1 MHYII
6 PEKIMSNVKFLDEIE
21 RIKNLDGFKNSNWQ
35 SINPDFVA
43 RMSLQNK
50 FKTGLDIARYTADI
64 MRKDMADYDNCL
76 LYTSPSPRD

>member
-1 MHYII
+1 
-6 PEKIMSNVKFLDEIE
+6 MSNVKFLDEIE

-35 SINPDFVA
+35 SINPNFAA

-64 MRKDMADYDNCL
+64 MRKGYGRL
-76 LYTSPSPRD
+76 